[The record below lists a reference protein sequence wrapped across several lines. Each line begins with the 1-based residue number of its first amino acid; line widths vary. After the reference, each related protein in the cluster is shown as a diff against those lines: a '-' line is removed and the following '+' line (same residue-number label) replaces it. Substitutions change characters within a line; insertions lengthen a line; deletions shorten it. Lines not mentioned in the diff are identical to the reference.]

1 MPDVPETPSPL
12 SPPSGMPQDRPS
24 APEGWRARLARRWE
38 RFRAHPAVAYPLAF
52 MERFWALVDRSR
64 RFTVNFIFLILVTV
78 LLYATCAS
86 HEPDIP
92 EKGALV
98 LAPQGILVEE
108 LAMDPAL
115 PFTGGLLPTG
125 QGKETLLRDLTFAL
139 DRAAEDDRIEVV
151 VLHLDQFGG
160 AGLSKLQEVGEAI
173 DEFREVSDK
182 KVIAYANSYG
192 QSAYYLA
199 AHADEVY
206 MHPFGQLS
214 LDGYGSYR
222 TYYKRGLDRLEVEWN
237 IFRVGTYKSA
247 VEPYLQDHMS
257 DAAREANLDWMGD
270 LWDAYL
276 ADVARARELDVNAV
290 RSFANDFDVKLRASG
305 GDWSQSAVDA
315 GLVDELLY
323 PDELRARLVEMVGE
337 DEKKHTFH
345 QVGHGAFVEH
355 WRGRESSKPRK
366 TPAIAVV
373 VARGTI
379 MDGDQPPGTIGGDS
393 TARLIRK
400 ARQDEHV
407 EAIVLRVDSPGGSV
421 FGSEVIRRELEVARN
436 EGLTVVVSMGS
447 VAASGGYWIST
458 ASDEIWASPTTIT
471 GSIGI
476 FGMFPTFEK
485 PLEEYLG
492 VTVDGVATAPLAAV
506 TPERSL
512 DPRVAAALQLGI
524 EHGYERFLERVAG
537 AREMSRDEVDA
548 IAQGRVWSGLD
559 AKRIGL
565 VDQLGG
571 LDDAIA
577 SAATLAEI
585 DDDYRVTYVSKELTF
600 NERLLREVLDEAQVR
615 ETLQAG
621 YPASAGPFAEL
632 QDILREIAVDLSRFN
647 DPHGIYA
654 FAFVDVD

>member
-12 SPPSGMPQDRPS
+12 SPPSGHPGERP
-24 APEGWRARLARRWE
+24 APPEGRWARLMRRWE
-38 RFRAHPAVAYPLAF
+38 RLRAHPAVAYPLGFMQRGWAF
-52 MERFWALVDRSR
+52 VDRSR
-64 RFTVNFIFLILVTV
+64 RFTVNFIFLVLVVV
-78 LLYATCAS
+78 LLYATCAGD
-86 HEPDIP
+86 EVEVPD
-92 EKGALV
+92 EAALV
-98 LAPQGILVEE
+98 LAPEGALVEE
-108 LAMDPAL
+108 LAMDPSL

-125 QGKETLLRDLTFAL
+125 PGKETLLRDVTFAL
-139 DRAAEDDRIEVV
+139 DRAAEDDRIQVV
-151 VLHLDQFGG
+151 VLHLDKFGG
-160 AGLSKLQEVGEAI
+160 AGLSKLQEVGEAL

-199 AHADEVY
+199 SRADEVY

-214 LDGYGSYR
+214 LDGYGGYQ
-222 TYYKRGLDRLEVEWN
+222 TYYKRGLDRLAIEWN

-276 ADVARARELDVNAV
+276 VDVAAARELEVDSV
-290 RSFANDFDVKLRASG
+290 RAFANDFDVKLRASG
-305 GDWSQSAVDA
+305 GDWAQSAVDA
-315 GLVDELLY
+315 GLIDELLY
-323 PDELRARLVEMVGE
+323 PDELRAKLVGIVGE

-345 QVGHGAFVEH
+345 QIGHEAFVEH
-355 WRGRESSKPRK
+355 WRGRESRKPKK
-366 TPAIAVV
+366 TPAVAVV
-373 VARGTI
+373 IARGTI
-379 MDGDQPPGTIGGDS
+379 MNGVQPPGTIGGES
-393 TARLIRK
+393 TAKLIRK
-400 ARQDEHV
+400 AREDENV
-407 EAIVLRVDSPGGSV
+407 EALVLRVDSPGGSV

-436 EGLTVVVSMGS
+436 EGLTVVVSMSS

-485 PLEEYLG
+485 PLEELLG
-492 VTVDGVATAPLAAV
+492 VTVDGVSTAPLAGV

-512 DPRVAAALQLGI
+512 DPRVASALQLGI

-537 AREMSRDEVDA
+537 AREMSRDDVDA

-565 VDQLGG
+565 VDKLGG

-577 SAATLAEI
+577 SAAALADVE
-585 DDDYRVTYVSKELTF
+585 DDFRVAYVSKELTF
-600 NERLLREVLDEAQVR
+600 NERLLKEVLDEAHVR
-615 ETLQAG
+615 EQFRAQ

-632 QDILREIAVDLSRFN
+632 QAILRDLAVDLSRFD